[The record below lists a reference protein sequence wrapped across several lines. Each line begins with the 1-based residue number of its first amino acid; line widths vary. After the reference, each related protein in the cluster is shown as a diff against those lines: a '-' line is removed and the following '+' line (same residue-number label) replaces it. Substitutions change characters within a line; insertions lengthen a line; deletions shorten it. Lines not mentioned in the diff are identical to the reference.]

1 MKFSRNSNKLNEG
14 LITLTPKQ
22 RAIAIDI
29 LAWDFADEIT
39 GDLQITNDLKYHDG
53 VDVEYFPYVVLLD
66 GEFYDAVND
75 SFIKK
80 VFNKTPKELFK
91 D

>member
-14 LITLTPKQ
+14 IIRLKPKQ
-22 RAIAIDI
+22 REIALDI
-29 LAWDFADEIT
+29 LSSDPDDEFI

-53 VDVEYFPYVVLLD
+53 VDVEYFPYAVLLD

-75 SFIKK
+75 AFIKE

>member
-14 LITLTPKQ
+14 LIKLTPKQ
-22 RAIAIDI
+22 REIALDI
-29 LAWDFADEIT
+29 LASDFADEIT

-53 VDVEYFPYVVLLD
+53 IDVEYFPYTVLLD
-66 GEFYDAVND
+66 GELLDVVND